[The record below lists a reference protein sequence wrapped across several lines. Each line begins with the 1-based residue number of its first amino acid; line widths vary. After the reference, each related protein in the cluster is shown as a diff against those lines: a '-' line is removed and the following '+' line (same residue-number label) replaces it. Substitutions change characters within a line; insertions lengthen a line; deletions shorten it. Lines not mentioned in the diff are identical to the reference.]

1 MLKKLSLFLTLILL
15 LAACAPQPTPENTAV
30 PPATEM
36 PSEAPALPPPT
47 EIPTETAAP
56 SEDGCPAAT
65 ADLKLMVDTESGFCL
80 LYPAEFTWIWDGSSF
95 VILNPYPGPSDIPGD
110 AWLNV
115 EVSDAGGKT
124 AAQIVD
130 AELAA
135 LGEGFNITRTEL
147 TIDGKQAIL
156 VDGLP
161 AFDSARFIYIVNND
175 RLYRFDFLPWFP
187 KDGTTPLEKI
197 YQSVVDTL
205 HFLPTSRAASAG
217 VNECPTETETLK
229 LLVNNEDGY
238 CLLYPA
244 GLGLLPPRLIVI
256 NPNEMPGDVLGDAWL
271 DVLVN
276 NANGQTAAQIADA
289 KIAEWGAGFNITR
302 TELTIDG
309 KQAILVDGLPAQDS
323 MRVVFIVHK
332 DMLYSFEFM
341 PWYPENGATPLES
354 LYTAVMGSLHFL
366 P

>member
-1 MLKKLSLFLTLILL
+1 MFKKQFIFLTLTLLL
-15 LAACAPQPTPENTAV
+15 LAACAPRLQPTPSVIV
-30 PPATEM
+30 PPATDVPTQAPTAQAEM
-36 PSEAPALPPPT
+36 CPT
-47 EIPTETAAP
+47 ASA
-56 SEDGCPAAT
+56 G
-65 ADLKLMVDTESGFCL
+65 LKLMVNTKDGFCL
-80 LYPAEFTWIWDGSSF
+80 LYPAEFTWIRDNSSF
-95 VILNPYPGPSDIPGD
+95 VVLNPYPAPGDIPGD

-115 EVSDAGGKT
+115 EVSDAGGQT

-135 LGEGFNITRTEL
+135 LGDGFNITRTEL
-147 TIDGKQAIL
+147 TIDGKPATL
-156 VDGLP
+156 LDGLP
-161 AFDSARFIYIVNND
+161 AQDSARFVYIVNND

-187 KDGTTPLEKI
+187 QNGTTPLEKL
-197 YQSVVDTL
+197 YQTVVSSL
-205 HFLPTSRAASAG
+205 RFMPTSGTVSVSAAG
-217 VNECPTETETLK
+217 CPTETADKK
-229 LLVNNEDGY
+229 LLVNNEDSY

-256 NPNEMPGDVLGDAWL
+256 NPNNMPGDVIGDAWL

-289 KIAEWGAGFNITR
+289 RIAEAGQGFNITR

-332 DMLYSFEFM
+332 DMLYSFEFL
-341 PWYPENGATPLES
+341 PWYPQNGTTPLES
-354 LYTAVMGSLHFL
+354 LYSTVMGSLHFL